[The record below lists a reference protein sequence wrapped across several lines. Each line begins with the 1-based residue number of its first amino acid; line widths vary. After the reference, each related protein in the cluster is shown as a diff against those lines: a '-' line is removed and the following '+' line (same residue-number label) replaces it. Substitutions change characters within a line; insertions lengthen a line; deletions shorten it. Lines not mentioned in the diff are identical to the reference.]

1 MEIRGFFRK
10 EDNAAYVITTLLSK
24 ELNIHS
30 PVRFLIDTGASRTI
44 ISDMDAIK
52 LGIDHS
58 LLPRFKAVTAGIGGV
73 VDTYFIQ
80 NVKSIFKTQEGA
92 HVEKMEEI
100 FVLKHKIRDERI
112 KRIPSLLGRDI
123 LNRYQLLL
131 DRRSNKV
138 VITDTL

>member
-10 EDNAAYVITTLLSK
+10 EDNAAYVIATLLSK

-58 LLPRFKAVTAGIGGV
+58 LLRRFKAGTAGIGGV
-73 VDTYFIQ
+73 VDSYFIQ
-80 NVKSIFKTQEGA
+80 NVKLIFKTQEGA

-138 VITDTL
+138 IVTDTL

>member
-10 EDNAAYVITTLLSK
+10 EDNAAYVIATFLSI
-24 ELNIHS
+24 EFNIHS

-52 LGIDHS
+52 LGIDYS
-58 LLPRFKAVTAGIGGV
+58 LLPRFKVGTAGIGGV

-80 NVKSIFKTQEGA
+80 NVKLIFKTQEGA
-92 HVEKMEEI
+92 HVEKMDKI
-100 FVLKHKIRDERI
+100 FVLKHEIRTERI

-123 LNRYQLLL
+123 LNKYQLLWIEGTI
-131 DRRSNKV
+131 RS
-138 VITDTL
+138 

>member
-1 MEIRGFFRK
+1 VEIRGFFRK
-10 EDNAAYVITTLLSK
+10 EDNAAYVIATFLSK

-58 LLPRFKAVTAGIGGV
+58 LLQRFKAGTAGIGGV

-80 NVKSIFKTQEGA
+80 NVKLIFKTQEGA

-112 KRIPSLLGRDI
+112 KRIPSLLRRDI

-138 VITDTL
+138 IITDTL